1 MLQNAL
7 LSFQKLALIEVNES
21 MKLKGSEMGTK
32 MQKIESR
39 SSSFKRENFGKLQ
52 QAVGPGDR
60 LQTQLGQ
67 LHKLLL
73 LLLLALAVDAAES
86 GLFLS
91 FKVESSVERTFDRGR
106 PPLLADCS
114 CCSAY
119 IGLEVLVVVGG
130 TLLGA
135 SCLCDQIDTNC
146 VISKEFYKYIFGFRF
161 LNHSS

>member
-1 MLQNAL
+1 
-7 LSFQKLALIEVNES
+7 

-67 LHKLLL
+67 LHKL

-161 LNHSS
+161 FFKSFVIKQYYL